1 MEHPN
6 ALGEQP
12 VGRLLWKFSVPAITG
27 MVVNA
32 LYNIVDSVF
41 VGRGVGELGLA
52 AVTIAFPLV
61 IVLMGFGMLVGVGA
75 SARISICLGQKD
87 KAMAELILGNA
98 TGLLFLLAAGLT
110 AALLVFLDPLL
121 ILLGATPELLPMA
134 REFTR
139 VLLLGSIFMY
149 LSFGLNSVIRAQG
162 HPKTAMATMLIA
174 AGLNV
179 VLNPIFIFGL
189 HLGISGSALATVIAQ
204 AVAAFWVL
212 LFLRSEKSFLKLHWK
227 NLKPK
232 RSIVAEIVSI
242 GSSPFLMQ
250 IAASVVGVLFNH
262 SLILYSGEL
271 GVAAMGIINRVA
283 MLLVMPVFGISQG
296 AQPII
301 GYNFGANN
309 FQRVKETLYK
319 AGVAATLICCAA
331 FLIVQIFDESII
343 RLFNGNEELIAI
355 GAFGMRIYL
364 FMLPIIGFQVV
375 CTTYFQAVGKARQA
389 IFLSLSRQ
397 FVFLLPLVLL
407 LPRFFGLTGIWLAG
421 PAADL
426 VSSLLTGALLWLEFR
441 HLNRMSL

>member
-6 ALGEQP
+6 ALGEES

-121 ILLGATPELLPMA
+121 MLLGATPELLPMA